1 MHRTARRFVV
11 VVLILMA
18 LIGCRGGSLPWM
30 EESDFGPYVRELDTL
45 SLHHTYDSLIRVDT
59 SQWKAVITVKEH
71 YKKTKQSLW
80 FDRSGISSDA
90 DLLVEILR
98 KELPRHGLDTTAFG
112 IPQIAADLRVVHV
125 PVSPVRCTGLKNRRR
140 RHSIQGAIGRRRPPG
155 TRRKMVA
162 VSPACHR

>member
-1 MHRTARRFVV
+1 MHRTASRFVV

-71 YKKTKQSLW
+71 YKKTKQ
-80 FDRSGISSDA
+80 
-90 DLLVEILR
+90 
-98 KELPRHGLDTTAFG
+98 
-112 IPQIAADLRVVHV
+112 
-125 PVSPVRCTGLKNRRR
+125 
-140 RHSIQGAIGRRRPPG
+140 
-155 TRRKMVA
+155 
-162 VSPACHR
+162 